1 MDVVNCENFAGWNP
15 TITMKVKPTTKPPT
29 TMASDYGLT
38 HSPLL
43 MLRLHHYLAETTPIE
58 QTMPWQRPSDSAGPQ
73 GPSSQTHK
81 NTRQSHTSNHIPL
94 ASLASDLFFSDT
106 RFLALNRTVG

>member
-15 TITMKVKPTTKPPT
+15 TITMKVKPTTNPPT

-43 MLRLHHYLAETTPIE
+43 MLRLHHYLAETNPIE

-73 GPSSQTHK
+73 GPRAPK
-81 NTRQSHTSNHIPL
+81 RIKTRDNHTQAIIFH
-94 ASLASDLFFSDT
+94 SLLLLPTFSDT